1 MNWVGVV
8 LTCTVCVHGVSAGGR
23 DGWES
28 FKLHCVFMV
37 FGRLS
42 FNMHCMCLRCLGGM
56 GGSHL
61 TCTVGSWCLDGWA
74 GWLSVI

>member
-1 MNWVGVV
+1 
-8 LTCTVCVHGVSAGGR
+8 
-23 DGWES
+23 
-28 FKLHCVFMV
+28 MV

-74 GWLSVI
+74 GFGRDGCQSFNCTVCVHGVWAGIWAGVI